1 MGLFLSCI
9 FDPGCNEA
17 QYSNGVDRR
26 KKSNFMPNALD
37 ILDLSI
43 GYILWSN
50 KSNVNNNI
58 TVAQF
63 FYVLHQDS
71 L

>member
-1 MGLFLSCI
+1 
-9 FDPGCNEA
+9 
-17 QYSNGVDRR
+17 
-26 KKSNFMPNALD
+26 MPNALD

>member
-9 FDPGCNEA
+9 FDPECNEA
-17 QYSNGVDRR
+17 DYSNGVDRR
-26 KKSNFMPNALD
+26 KRSNFTSNTLD
-37 ILDLSI
+37 ILDLYI
-43 GYILWSN
+43 GYTLRSN